1 MQGLRKAGPEA
12 KEGLSGSGAQ
22 REEVEE
28 TMVKSLSQILVVDAD
43 PKVLSAFERIFS
55 DQYRVA
61 TFDEP
66 NKALPWIKENPG
78 VAVIVSAI
86 NLSGMGGVSFLSAC
100 EAAAPYAARILLTA
114 EKSVDL
120 VKQAV
125 NNGHIFMLLT
135 KPCSQAELTAAV
147 HAGMTQHNRLL
158 QERTVLERTLSGS
171 VKLLI
176 EMLSLFH
183 SEAFRRTSVMRP
195 QAMRIAQRMGVK
207 KTWELDMAV
216 MFSPLGE
223 ALLPKEILARY
234 RTAKP
239 LTDQQREILARAPA
253 QTRDLLKN
261 IPQLDRVAECLYLS
275 SRGFDGSG
283 FPVDGPVG
291 VDIPVTSRILKVLT
305 DLWFASPETGVDAA
319 AFEALAINR
328 RQYDPEILQVARE
341 ELLDMVSDQQNRAIT
356 LCYIRALRPGDVLVD
371 DVLSEGSHELVLSR
385 GHQLTGTT
393 IRRLDQYNHV
403 SGIRQPIRVHR
414 EEQPPTA
421 SNGELEM
428 IGA

>member
-1 MQGLRKAGPEA
+1 
-12 KEGLSGSGAQ
+12 
-22 REEVEE
+22 
-28 TMVKSLSQILVVDAD
+28 MVKSPSQILVVDAD
-43 PKVLSAFERIFS
+43 PKVLSAFERLFS
-55 DQYRVA
+55 DQYRVT
-61 TFDEP
+61 TFNAPDA
-66 NKALPWIKENPG
+66 ALAWLKENPA

-86 NLSGMGGVSFLSAC
+86 NLPGMGGTAFLTSCELAAPLSA
-100 EAAAPYAARILLTA
+100 RIILTA
-114 EKSVDL
+114 EKSLDV

-125 NNGHIFMLLT
+125 NSGHVFMLLT
-135 KPCSQAELTAAV
+135 KPCSQAELTAAMQ
-147 HAGMTQHNRLL
+147 AGMTQHSRLL
-158 QERTVLERTLSGS
+158 QERAILERTLSGS

-195 QAMRIAQRMGVK
+195 QAMKIAHRMGLK

-275 SRGFDGSG
+275 SRGYDGSG

-291 VDIPVTSRILKVLT
+291 MDIPVTSRILKVLT

-319 AFEALAINR
+319 AFEALTINR
-328 RQYDPEILQVARE
+328 KQYDPEILKVARE
-341 ELLDMVSDQQNRAIT
+341 ELLDLTSDPNSKPVT

-385 GHQLTGTT
+385 GHQLTSTT

-414 EEQPPTA
+414 EDPPAGAPSRDTV
-421 SNGELEM
+421 EM

>member
-1 MQGLRKAGPEA
+1 
-12 KEGLSGSGAQ
+12 
-22 REEVEE
+22 
-28 TMVKSLSQILVVDAD
+28 MVKSLNQILVVDAD
-43 PKVLSAFERIFS
+43 AKVLSAFERVFAE
-55 DQYRVA
+55 QYRVV
-61 TFDEP
+61 TFDAPEA
-66 NKALPWIKENPG
+66 ALAWLKENPG
-78 VAVIVSAI
+78 VAVVVSAI
-86 NLSGMGGVSFLSAC
+86 NLPGMGGISFLCSC
-100 EAAAPYAARILLTA
+100 EMMAPLAARILLTA
-114 EKSVDL
+114 EKSLDV

-125 NNGHIFMLLT
+125 NSGHVFMMLT

-147 HAGMTQHNRLL
+147 QSGMAQHRRSLL
-158 QERTVLERTLSGS
+158 ERSVLERTLSGS

-183 SEAFRRTSVMRP
+183 SEAFRRTAVMRP
-195 QAMRIAQRMGVK
+195 QAMRIAQRMGLK

-234 RTAKP
+234 RSAKP

-275 SRGFDGSG
+275 NRGFDGSG

-291 VDIPVTSRILKVLT
+291 TDIPVTSRILKVLT

-328 RQYDPEILQVARE
+328 RQYDPEILKIARE
-341 ELLDMVSDQQNRAIT
+341 ELLDQSGETRDRAIT

-393 IRRLDQYNHV
+393 IRRLDHYNHV

-414 EEQPPTA
+414 EEVPPA
-421 SNGELEM
+421 SLDDQFAM